1 MVELILCGRGGQG
14 IVFLTR
20 QIGQIATAKGLDVVS
35 SETHGMAVRG
45 GSVNSHLRIG
55 RFFSPLI
62 RAGHADFLLS
72 LDSSETANNSHYLKD
87 KGIVVENSTVPDGLG
102 VKRVDAAG
110 LAKNLGRV
118 QLENVVL
125 LGFAATLDGFP
136 VSVEDVRTH
145 LNSETREQVRSMN
158 LKALEAGI
166 RAGGSEN
173 SRKASSPSPS
183 NEGSGTGLA
192 FPASR
197 MGKGEGD

>member
-1 MVELILCGRGGQG
+1 MAELILCGRGGQG

-45 GSVNSHLRIG
+45 GSINSHLRIG
-55 RFFSPLI
+55 AFFSPLI

-72 LDSSETANNSHYLKD
+72 LDPSETANNSHYLKQE
-87 KGIVVENSTVPDGLG
+87 GVVVENSSLPDAPG

-110 LAKNLGRV
+110 LAKDLGRV

-136 VSVEDVRTH
+136 VSVEEVRSH

-166 RAGGSEN
+166 RAGSQ
-173 SRKASSPSPS
+173 
-183 NEGSGTGLA
+183 
-192 FPASR
+192 
-197 MGKGEGD
+197 GKGQE